1 LVVISHR
8 SQLKN
13 FAAERGLH
21 TLLLG
26 EVESSRFTR
35 FAQAMCRRRAMAI
48 TQNERV
54 ATREV
59 GESRFETPRPSRPI
73 VAQSSREEEVS
84 EKVVASAF
92 SFEALAAAATVV
104 LTILGLAAIYPV
116 YMVPIAILTT
126 ASAMIFKSSG
136 IASRF
141 NQLVRETG
149 GGSASKAELEGGMSA
164 ELLGGFAG
172 IALGVLALI
181 GFIPATLSAV
191 AVIVFGGAMLFGG
204 GETFRVSHLGRYP
217 EDRAEY
223 VSRLMAESASGG
235 ESLVGIAAVVLGI
248 LALVG
253 IQPVTTLVLV
263 GLLSLGGA
271 MLMSGTSVSLRMLS
285 ALR

>member
-1 LVVISHR
+1 MLR
-8 SQLKN
+8 S
-13 FAAERGLH
+13 
-21 TLLLG
+21 
-26 EVESSRFTR
+26 
-35 FAQAMCRRRAMAI
+35 I
-48 TQNERV
+48 
-54 ATREV
+54 
-59 GESRFETPRPSRPI
+59 
-73 VAQSSREEEVS
+73 
-84 EKVVASAF
+84 
-92 SFEALAAAATVV
+92 
-104 LTILGLAAIYPV
+104 GLAAIYPA

-136 IASRF
+136 IASRLS
-141 NQLVRETG
+141 QLVRETG

-164 ELLGGFAG
+164 ELLAGFAG
-172 IALGVLALI
+172 IALGILVLI

-191 AVIVFGGAMLFGG
+191 AVIVFGGALLFGG

-253 IQPVTTLVLV
+253 IQPAMLVLV

-271 MLMSGTSVSLRMLS
+271 MLLSGTTVTMRMLS